1 MISVCGVRLTFVTS
15 SGRLTRTRV
24 ANSSFAKF
32 SQYSEEAPTTYKD
45 LHLVESAHE
54 IISIKTSAKVLK
66 VLSTSRNKTKRLL
79 YRCGRKHINT

>member
-32 SQYSEEAPTTYKD
+32 SQYSVEAPTTYKD

-54 IISIKTSAKVLK
+54 IISNKDKYKSAK
-66 VLSTSRNKTKRLL
+66 STFNK
-79 YRCGRKHINT
+79 